1 MGSLFAPN
9 MPSQPKAAPK
19 AAPVAA
25 AAKAASTDVTD
36 AKMRNEEE
44 LRKRQGYA
52 STIKAGETGMGG
64 GSNVLG

>member
-1 MGSLFAPN
+1 MGSLFAPTT
-9 MPSQPKAAPK
+9 PSQPK

-25 AAKAASTDVTD
+25 AAKASSTDASD

-64 GSNVLG
+64 KSNVLG

>member
-1 MGSLFAPN
+1 MGSMFAPK
-9 MPSQPKAAPK
+9 PQAQPK

-25 AAKAASTDVTD
+25 AAKASSTDVAD

-44 LRKRQGYA
+44 LRRRQGYA